1 MTVKNKKTPQQI
13 GKASKRKGAR
23 FELEIAHYLQAH
35 GYPSAHR
42 TAQHCGKTGDACD
55 VEGIEGLHVECK
67 HVEKLNLYG
76 AYHQAVRD
84 SSANGN
90 GNIPVVILYRFIP
103 PVNQAVRKEIFN
115 MINGKLE
122 FCRDD
127 FRMYRTLEAQL
138 AFYQRQLSELRDN
151 YLVVDTVN
159 DYRSGQA
166 HTVTIETVQQT
177 AYARS
182 RAQAE
187 AVILDLTQ
195 KIWIIRR
202 TVDLATGC
210 TEAALQAAVAMYIYN
225 GTELDKIARLLFVS
239 RPTVSRYIKRFFELP
254 EVKKLFYQAVEDS
267 KGNLRDLKH

>member
-1 MTVKNKKTPQQI
+1 
-13 GKASKRKGAR
+13 
-23 FELEIAHYLQAH
+23 
-35 GYPSAHR
+35 
-42 TAQHCGKTGDACD
+42 
-55 VEGIEGLHVECK
+55 
-67 HVEKLNLYG
+67 
-76 AYHQAVRD
+76 
-84 SSANGN
+84 
-90 GNIPVVILYRFIP
+90 
-103 PVNQAVRKEIFN
+103 

-210 TEAALQAAVAMYIYN
+210 TQAALQAAVAMYIYN

>member
-1 MTVKNKKTPQQI
+1 MIQETEEKALVSQALEARKLAYAPYSGYTVGAALLTADGHRYLGGNI
-13 GKASKRKGAR
+13 ENASYGATNCA
-23 FELEIAHYLQAH
+23 E
-35 GYPSAHR
+35 R
-42 TAQHCGKTGDACD
+42 TAFFKAVSEGERAFTAIAIAGGISGEASVEYASPCGIC
-55 VEGIEGLHVECK
+55 
-67 HVEKLNLYG
+67 
-76 AYHQAVRD
+76 R
-84 SSANGN
+84 
-90 GNIPVVILYRFIP
+90 PVM
-103 PVNQAVRKEIFN
+103 Q
-115 MINGKLE
+115 E

-127 FRMYRTLEAQL
+127 FKMYRTLEAQL
-138 AFYQRQLSELRDN
+138 AFYQKQLSELRDN
-151 YLVVDTVN
+151 YLIVDTVN

-182 RAQAE
+182 KAQTE
-187 AVILDLTQ
+187 SVILDLTQ
-195 KIWIIRR
+195 KLWIIRR

>member
-1 MTVKNKKTPQQI
+1 
-13 GKASKRKGAR
+13 
-23 FELEIAHYLQAH
+23 
-35 GYPSAHR
+35 
-42 TAQHCGKTGDACD
+42 
-55 VEGIEGLHVECK
+55 
-67 HVEKLNLYG
+67 
-76 AYHQAVRD
+76 
-84 SSANGN
+84 
-90 GNIPVVILYRFIP
+90 
-103 PVNQAVRKEIFN
+103 

-122 FCRDD
+122 FTRDD

-138 AFYQRQLSELRDN
+138 AFYQKQLSELRDN

-182 RAQAE
+182 KAQVE
-187 AVILDLTQ
+187 SVILDLTQ
-195 KIWIIRR
+195 KLWVIRR

-210 TEAALQAAVAMYIYN
+210 TETALQAAVAMHIYN

-254 EVKKLFYQAVEDS
+254 EVKKLFCQAVEDR
-267 KGNLRDLKH
+267 KDNLRDLKHP

>member
-1 MTVKNKKTPQQI
+1 
-13 GKASKRKGAR
+13 
-23 FELEIAHYLQAH
+23 
-35 GYPSAHR
+35 
-42 TAQHCGKTGDACD
+42 
-55 VEGIEGLHVECK
+55 
-67 HVEKLNLYG
+67 
-76 AYHQAVRD
+76 
-84 SSANGN
+84 
-90 GNIPVVILYRFIP
+90 
-103 PVNQAVRKEIFN
+103 

-138 AFYQRQLSELRDN
+138 AFYQKQLAELRDN
-151 YLVVDTVN
+151 YLVVDTVS

-177 AYARS
+177 AYSRS
-182 RAQAE
+182 KAQTE
-187 AVILDLTQ
+187 SVILDLTQ

-210 TEAALQAAVAMYIYN
+210 TDAALQAAVAMYVYN

-239 RPTVSRYIKRFFELP
+239 RPTVSRYIKKFFELP

-267 KGNLRDLKH
+267 KDNLRDLKH

>member
-1 MTVKNKKTPQQI
+1 
-13 GKASKRKGAR
+13 
-23 FELEIAHYLQAH
+23 
-35 GYPSAHR
+35 
-42 TAQHCGKTGDACD
+42 
-55 VEGIEGLHVECK
+55 
-67 HVEKLNLYG
+67 
-76 AYHQAVRD
+76 
-84 SSANGN
+84 
-90 GNIPVVILYRFIP
+90 
-103 PVNQAVRKEIFN
+103 

>member
-1 MTVKNKKTPQQI
+1 
-13 GKASKRKGAR
+13 
-23 FELEIAHYLQAH
+23 
-35 GYPSAHR
+35 
-42 TAQHCGKTGDACD
+42 
-55 VEGIEGLHVECK
+55 
-67 HVEKLNLYG
+67 
-76 AYHQAVRD
+76 
-84 SSANGN
+84 
-90 GNIPVVILYRFIP
+90 
-103 PVNQAVRKEIFN
+103 
-115 MINGKLE
+115 MINGKLV

>member
-1 MTVKNKKTPQQI
+1 
-13 GKASKRKGAR
+13 
-23 FELEIAHYLQAH
+23 
-35 GYPSAHR
+35 
-42 TAQHCGKTGDACD
+42 
-55 VEGIEGLHVECK
+55 
-67 HVEKLNLYG
+67 
-76 AYHQAVRD
+76 
-84 SSANGN
+84 
-90 GNIPVVILYRFIP
+90 
-103 PVNQAVRKEIFN
+103 

-122 FCRDD
+122 FCRED

-138 AFYQRQLSELRDN
+138 AFYQKQLAELRDN
-151 YLVVDTVN
+151 YLIVDTVN

-182 RAQAE
+182 KAQVE

-195 KIWIIRR
+195 KLWIIRR

-210 TEAALQAAVAMYIYN
+210 TEAALQAAVAMYVYN

>member
-1 MTVKNKKTPQQI
+1 
-13 GKASKRKGAR
+13 
-23 FELEIAHYLQAH
+23 
-35 GYPSAHR
+35 
-42 TAQHCGKTGDACD
+42 
-55 VEGIEGLHVECK
+55 
-67 HVEKLNLYG
+67 
-76 AYHQAVRD
+76 
-84 SSANGN
+84 
-90 GNIPVVILYRFIP
+90 
-103 PVNQAVRKEIFN
+103 

-138 AFYQRQLSELRDN
+138 AFHQRQLSELRDN

>member
-1 MTVKNKKTPQQI
+1 
-13 GKASKRKGAR
+13 
-23 FELEIAHYLQAH
+23 
-35 GYPSAHR
+35 
-42 TAQHCGKTGDACD
+42 
-55 VEGIEGLHVECK
+55 
-67 HVEKLNLYG
+67 
-76 AYHQAVRD
+76 
-84 SSANGN
+84 
-90 GNIPVVILYRFIP
+90 
-103 PVNQAVRKEIFN
+103 

-122 FCRDD
+122 FTRED

-138 AFYQRQLSELRDN
+138 AFYQKQLSELRDN
-151 YLVVDTVN
+151 YLIVDTVN

-202 TVDLATGC
+202 NVDLATRC
-210 TEAALQAAVAMYIYN
+210 TQAALQAAVAMYVYN

-267 KGNLRDLKH
+267 KDNLRNLEY

>member
-1 MTVKNKKTPQQI
+1 
-13 GKASKRKGAR
+13 
-23 FELEIAHYLQAH
+23 
-35 GYPSAHR
+35 
-42 TAQHCGKTGDACD
+42 
-55 VEGIEGLHVECK
+55 
-67 HVEKLNLYG
+67 
-76 AYHQAVRD
+76 
-84 SSANGN
+84 
-90 GNIPVVILYRFIP
+90 
-103 PVNQAVRKEIFN
+103 

-122 FCRDD
+122 FTRED

-138 AFYQRQLSELRDN
+138 AFYQKQLSELRDN
-151 YLVVDTVN
+151 YLIVDTVN

-210 TEAALQAAVAMYIYN
+210 TEAALQAAVAMYVYN

-239 RPTVSRYIKRFFELP
+239 RPTVSRYIKKFFELS
-254 EVKKLFYQAVEDS
+254 EVKKLFYQAVDDS
-267 KGNLRDLKH
+267 KDNLRDLKHP

>member
-1 MTVKNKKTPQQI
+1 
-13 GKASKRKGAR
+13 
-23 FELEIAHYLQAH
+23 
-35 GYPSAHR
+35 
-42 TAQHCGKTGDACD
+42 
-55 VEGIEGLHVECK
+55 
-67 HVEKLNLYG
+67 
-76 AYHQAVRD
+76 
-84 SSANGN
+84 
-90 GNIPVVILYRFIP
+90 
-103 PVNQAVRKEIFN
+103 

-151 YLVVDTVN
+151 YLVVDAVN

>member
-1 MTVKNKKTPQQI
+1 
-13 GKASKRKGAR
+13 
-23 FELEIAHYLQAH
+23 
-35 GYPSAHR
+35 
-42 TAQHCGKTGDACD
+42 
-55 VEGIEGLHVECK
+55 
-67 HVEKLNLYG
+67 
-76 AYHQAVRD
+76 
-84 SSANGN
+84 
-90 GNIPVVILYRFIP
+90 
-103 PVNQAVRKEIFN
+103 

-254 EVKKLFYQAVEDS
+254 EVKKLFYQAIEDS

>member
-1 MTVKNKKTPQQI
+1 
-13 GKASKRKGAR
+13 
-23 FELEIAHYLQAH
+23 
-35 GYPSAHR
+35 
-42 TAQHCGKTGDACD
+42 
-55 VEGIEGLHVECK
+55 
-67 HVEKLNLYG
+67 
-76 AYHQAVRD
+76 
-84 SSANGN
+84 
-90 GNIPVVILYRFIP
+90 
-103 PVNQAVRKEIFN
+103 

-122 FCRDD
+122 FTRDD

-138 AFYQRQLSELRDN
+138 AFYQKQLSELRDN

-182 RAQAE
+182 KAQVE
-187 AVILDLTQ
+187 SVILDLTQ
-195 KIWIIRR
+195 KLWVIRR

-210 TEAALQAAVAMYIYN
+210 TEAALQAAVAMHIYN

-254 EVKKLFYQAVEDS
+254 EVKKLFCQAVEDS
-267 KGNLRDLKH
+267 KDNLRDLKHP

>member
-1 MTVKNKKTPQQI
+1 
-13 GKASKRKGAR
+13 
-23 FELEIAHYLQAH
+23 
-35 GYPSAHR
+35 
-42 TAQHCGKTGDACD
+42 
-55 VEGIEGLHVECK
+55 
-67 HVEKLNLYG
+67 
-76 AYHQAVRD
+76 
-84 SSANGN
+84 
-90 GNIPVVILYRFIP
+90 
-103 PVNQAVRKEIFN
+103 
-115 MINGKLE
+115 MIKGKLE

>member
-1 MTVKNKKTPQQI
+1 
-13 GKASKRKGAR
+13 
-23 FELEIAHYLQAH
+23 
-35 GYPSAHR
+35 
-42 TAQHCGKTGDACD
+42 
-55 VEGIEGLHVECK
+55 
-67 HVEKLNLYG
+67 
-76 AYHQAVRD
+76 
-84 SSANGN
+84 
-90 GNIPVVILYRFIP
+90 
-103 PVNQAVRKEIFN
+103 

-267 KGNLRDLKH
+267 KGNLRDLRH